1 MKATAVESK
10 LFPWLRGC
18 LAAGLYAVAV
28 FMLLLTLPAVGEVST
43 PTSDP
48 DTAAGAALCL
58 ILSTVSLAATAAVAY
73 RWRAVRVVCL
83 AHLAIVVVIAT
94 QVPSPF

>member
-1 MKATAVESK
+1 MKATVVESK

>member
-1 MKATAVESK
+1 MNVTVADSK
-10 LFPWLRGC
+10 LIPLLRGC

-28 FMLLLTLPAVGEVST
+28 FVLLLALPAVGEEST

-58 ILSTVSLAATAAVAY
+58 VLSTLFLAATAGVA
-73 RWRAVRVVCL
+73 RTWTAVRVACL
-83 AHLAIVVVIAT
+83 AHLAIVVTIAT
-94 QVPSPF
+94 RVPSSF

>member
-1 MKATAVESK
+1 MNVAVADSK
-10 LFPWLRGC
+10 LVQWLRGC
-18 LAAGLYAVAV
+18 LAAGLYAVAI
-28 FMLLLTLPAVGEVST
+28 FTLLLTLPAVGEEST

-58 ILSTVSLAATAAVAY
+58 ILSVLLLAAAAGVAH
-73 RWRAVRVVCL
+73 RWKAARVVCL
-83 AHLAIVVVIAT
+83 GHLVMVVVIAT